1 MPRALMVLLTAAAA
15 VAVVT
20 VAGLRAGGAGEDG
33 GEADARDRAGRAAP
47 GVVEVDGTQAAYRD
61 LVRWDAESL
70 VAITTS

>member
-1 MPRALMVLLTAAAA
+1 MPRALMVLLTAA

-33 GEADARDRAGRAAP
+33 ARLLRGTGRVVRP
-47 GVVEVDGTQAAYRD
+47 RVVEVDGTQVPYRD

-70 VAITTS
+70 AAIASS